1 MREIKAKF
9 YRSGDIVRDIGIV
22 YFYELLMDL
31 KNELEKNDYKLKFTC
46 ELNRNYLSLE
56 SAEYI
61 DPKYISDYI
70 LENQLFK
77 VFKNGKKEALE
88 KIFNNIDNL
97 TYVNFIEEL
106 DKSSA
111 TAKQKEDIKKDFKN
125 RRFPYVRNSG
135 KYGLNTS
142 LENMETNVKNIVDT
156 VIKSNIEIDKIDLEQ
171 YEEKDSVCNVCNIN
185 KTTKLDIDL
194 RERKDS
200 KYNFLFRGAEKSG
213 FKRSGQVES
222 NICFECEF
230 FNLMCLLYIN
240 LKRPMVF
247 AYTNDLRELAFL
259 NHKIMLK
266 RKMYSDKSFYK
277 KLLHEKISS
286 IRLYRFDIDTNKGII
301 LKFDSIIEYKELL
314 KKIELIDIIDNY
326 NFSREP
332 GNTRNLGK
340 RMIDNGNLSNLKE
353 LLLDNISVLK
363 QSTGTSREMD
373 FVSSSYNIGLYIK
386 LCWIVDGGEEYKM
399 KNYMESNLIYSRVG
413 KDLFNKMTD
422 ESRRKN
428 FSMKVIQLLKSND
441 RTQLFQTIMH
451 VLVSN
456 GILIGE
462 GFVEGLM
469 QSSELELNTNVG
481 LFIQEIMK

>member
-1 MREIKAKF
+1 
-9 YRSGDIVRDIGIV
+9 
-22 YFYELLMDL
+22 
-31 KNELEKNDYKLKFTC
+31 
-46 ELNRNYLSLE
+46 
-56 SAEYI
+56 
-61 DPKYISDYI
+61 
-70 LENQLFK
+70 
-77 VFKNGKKEALE
+77 
-88 KIFNNIDNL
+88 
-97 TYVNFIEEL
+97 
-106 DKSSA
+106 
-111 TAKQKEDIKKDFKN
+111 
-125 RRFPYVRNSG
+125 
-135 KYGLNTS
+135 
-142 LENMETNVKNIVDT
+142 
-156 VIKSNIEIDKIDLEQ
+156 
-171 YEEKDSVCNVCNIN
+171 
-185 KTTKLDIDL
+185 
-194 RERKDS
+194 
-200 KYNFLFRGAEKSG
+200 
-213 FKRSGQVES
+213 
-222 NICFECEF
+222 
-230 FNLMCLLYIN
+230 
-240 LKRPMVF
+240 
-247 AYTNDLRELAFL
+247 
-259 NHKIMLK
+259 
-266 RKMYSDKSFYK
+266 
-277 KLLHEKISS
+277 
-286 IRLYRFDIDTNKGII
+286 GII

-340 RMIDNGNLSNLKE
+340 KMIDNGNLSNLKE
-353 LLLDNISVLK
+353 LLLDNISVLR
-363 QSTGTSREMD
+363 QLTGTSREMD

>member
-1 MREIKAKF
+1 MSEIKAKF

-31 KNELEKNDYKLKFTC
+31 KNELEKNDCNLKFTC

-56 SAEYI
+56 YI
-61 DPKYISDYI
+61 EPKYISNYI
-70 LENQLFK
+70 LENQIFN
-77 VFKNGKKEALE
+77 VFKNGKKETLE
-88 KIFNNIDNL
+88 KIFNNVDNL
-97 TYVNFIEEL
+97 IYENFIEEL
-106 DKSSA
+106 DKASA
-111 TAKQKEDIKKDFKN
+111 TETQKESIRKDFKN

-142 LENMETNVKNIVDT
+142 LENMETNIENLVDT
-156 VIKSNIEIDKIDLEQ
+156 VIRSNIEIDEIDLSQ
-171 YEEKDSVCNVCNIN
+171 YEEKDSMCNICNIN

-213 FKRSGQVES
+213 FKKSGQVES

-240 LKRPMVF
+240 LKRPIVF
-247 AYTNDLRELAFL
+247 GYTNDLRELAFL

-314 KKIELIDIIDNY
+314 KKIELMDIIDNY
-326 NFSREP
+326 NFSREA
-332 GNTRNLGK
+332 GSTKSLAK
-340 RMIDNGNLSNLKE
+340 KMIDNGNLSNLKE

-373 FVSSSYNIGLYIK
+373 FLSSSYNISSYIK
-386 LCWIVDGGEEYKM
+386 LCWIVDGEEEYKM
-399 KNYMESNLIYSRVG
+399 KNHMESNLIYSRVG

-456 GILIGE
+456 GVLIGE
-462 GFVEGLM
+462 GFVEGIM

>member
-1 MREIKAKF
+1 
-9 YRSGDIVRDIGIV
+9 
-22 YFYELLMDL
+22 
-31 KNELEKNDYKLKFTC
+31 
-46 ELNRNYLSLE
+46 
-56 SAEYI
+56 
-61 DPKYISDYI
+61 
-70 LENQLFK
+70 
-77 VFKNGKKEALE
+77 
-88 KIFNNIDNL
+88 
-97 TYVNFIEEL
+97 
-106 DKSSA
+106 
-111 TAKQKEDIKKDFKN
+111 
-125 RRFPYVRNSG
+125 
-135 KYGLNTS
+135 
-142 LENMETNVKNIVDT
+142 METNVKRIVDT
-156 VIKSNIEIDKIDLEQ
+156 VIKSNIEIDKLDLTQ

-240 LKRPMVF
+240 LKRPMIF

-326 NFSREP
+326 NFSREAA
-332 GNTRNLGK
+332 NTKNLGK
-340 RMIDNGNLSNLKE
+340 KMIDNGNLSNLKE